1 MWEVIIVNKDDE
13 IVSIRKFHYKK
24 DAESYIRDAKSFYG
38 VDTDR
43 LFYLARKY

>member
-1 MWEVIIVNKDDE
+1 MWEVIIINKE
-13 IVSIRKFHYKK
+13 HTIVSTRKFRYKK